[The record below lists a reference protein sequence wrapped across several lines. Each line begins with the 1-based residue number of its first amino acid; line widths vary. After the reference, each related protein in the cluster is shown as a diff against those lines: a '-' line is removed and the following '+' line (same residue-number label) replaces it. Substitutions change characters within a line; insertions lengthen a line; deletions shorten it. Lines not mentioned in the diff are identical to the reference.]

1 MELAGAEGIRKP
13 GLFPGWPRTEAQDAR
28 GFAAEGL
35 TVFAPIWACAG
46 VFSIAGSPEIILFR
60 ESMLAGAIAWLCIG
74 AAALLVMRPRST
86 ALLAL
91 FSVLMVARYTTA
103 MPVSSNN
110 QTISFFMNLA
120 IVTVL
125 AHAAIG
131 GQAGGALR
139 EMSYDRLRVVGRG
152 LLAVM
157 YFYGIFH
164 KINTDFLDPRV
175 SCAVALYTPI
185 MTPLGLGENIYG
197 KYLAIAAT
205 FIVETITLV
214 ALYWRRWFAIGLFCG
229 MVFHYIIPIS
239 AYSWY
244 MDFSSL
250 VLALYVLSIPPEV
263 GRTAYCNYMTLPMR
277 ARERF
282 GWIGTALPVVAVVL
296 FAIAVAMAVANFYP
310 DQSWRHEYR
319 SVWIL
324 IWALFGGAATILLV
338 HASLEHLPY
347 RETNVRRQPLWLY
360 AFPAVLFASA
370 MSPYF
375 GLKTESSIA
384 MFSNLHTEGG
394 TSNHL
399 LFPKPPYLFDYQS
412 DVVEIIDSSDGRLA
426 RDVRGEHMVMFAL
439 KEHLRQHPGS
449 WVTYRAP
456 DGRTERVTAASF
468 RPDEHANWF
477 ERTFLTFK
485 RVDYDRPKV
494 CTH

>member
-1 MELAGAEGIRKP
+1 MATVQDVRKA
-13 GLFPGWPRTEAQDAR
+13 GLFARWSRSEAR
-28 GFAAEGL
+28 GARGGVAAEGL
-35 TVFAPIWACAG
+35 TVFTPIWACAG
-46 VFSIAGSPEIILFR
+46 VFSIAGSPDIILFR
-60 ESMLAGAIAWLCIG
+60 EGTLPGLVAWTCVGL
-74 AAALLVMRPRST
+74 AALLVMRPRST
-86 ALLAL
+86 ALLAGFAAMML
-91 FSVLMVARYTTA
+91 VRYLIA

-120 IVTVL
+120 IVAVL
-125 AHAAIG
+125 AHGAAG
-131 GQAGGALR
+131 GQSGGALR

-164 KINTDFLDPRV
+164 KINADFLDPRV

-197 KYLAIAAT
+197 KYLAIGAT
-205 FIVETITLV
+205 FVVETITLV

-229 MVFHYIIPIS
+229 MVFHYVIPIS

-263 GRTAYCNYMTLPMR
+263 GRTAYANYMALPGA
-277 ARERF
+277 ARRRF
-282 GWIGTALPVVAVVL
+282 GWIGGALPLAAIFGFAV
-296 FAIAVAMAVANFYP
+296 AIALAVGNFYP

-324 IWALFGGAATILLV
+324 IWALFGGAAMILLV
-338 HASLEHLPY
+338 HAALEHLPY
-347 RETNVRRQPLWLY
+347 REANVRRQPLWLY
-360 AFPAVLFASA
+360 AFPGILFLSA
-370 MSPYF
+370 LSPYL

-412 DVVEIIDSSDGRLA
+412 DVVEIVAASDRRLA

-449 WVTYRAP
+449 WVVYRTP
-456 DGRTERVTAASF
+456 DGRTARLTGASF
-468 RPDEHANWF
+468 RPDEHASWI
-477 ERTFLTFK
+477 ERTFLAFK